1 MECAQSWDAVAV
13 RVASFPW
20 SEYRRKCSKLDFS
33 PSKDYKGKDFNV
45 FRLLY
50 RMYKAEMEGS
60 VSPKRGVL
68 VRMARFVLPPA
79 RLEGHP
85 ARAIEPGR
93 WPDGAR
99 RR

>member
-1 MECAQSWDAVAV
+1 MYSD
-13 RVASFPW
+13 
-20 SEYRRKCSKLDFS
+20 
-33 PSKDYKGKDFNV
+33 
-45 FRLLY
+45 LY

-68 VRMARFVLPPA
+68 VRMARLVLPPA
-79 RLEGHP
+79 WLEGHP